1 MGYDGRLWIPDPQPE
16 DELIASLGMAE
27 CHVHLSYAAE
37 SGRNM
42 APAVCE

>member
-1 MGYDGRLWIPDPQPE
+1 MT
-16 DELIASLGMAE
+16 E